1 MESDSVSGLGSMEFT
16 EVGNINNDVIDVTP
30 VAKQKKQSK
39 FMELL
44 SDVMCST
51 ESSSGD
57 QTIEDKV
64 KIELLLR

>member
-1 MESDSVSGLGSMEFT
+1 MSGLGSMEFT

>member
-1 MESDSVSGLGSMEFT
+1 VSGLGSMEFT